1 MAFLFQNL
9 RVYQQALA
17 FADGA
22 STLTAGFPRASWYLA
37 DQLNRASLSIALNI
51 AESTGRVTNGD
62 RRRFLIIARGSAH
75 ECAALLDMC
84 GRKRVLSD
92 VQCAELGEHLVTIS
106 KMLSGM
112 IRRYGG
118 SEAVGEAQEEYTP

>member
-1 MAFLFQNL
+1 MAFLFQGL

-17 FADGA
+17 FADEIA
-22 STLTAGFPRASWYLA
+22 TLTTAFPRASRHVG

-51 AESTGRVTNGD
+51 AESTGRVTDSD
-62 RRRFLIIARGSAH
+62 RRRFLIIARGSVH

-84 GRKRVLSD
+84 ERRKLLD
-92 VQCAELGEHLVTIS
+92 AQHAELVEQLTTIS

-112 IRRYGG
+112 MDRYSGADSVREEG
-118 SEAVGEAQEEYTP
+118 EEYST